1 MSAGG
6 AQVMAIPRRLA
17 SSTKELATFD
27 GALGVPDGVIASLA
41 GDQSLLPSWLVAR
54 TWNR

>member
-1 MSAGG
+1 
-6 AQVMAIPRRLA
+6 MAIPRRLA